1 MRLALIVAT
10 ATAFAPARQP
20 RRTVVRAWPWEKDDA
35 PAPAPAPPAKPAN
48 PFESLF
54 GGGGAK
60 PAPAPTRAP
69 PPPAAR
75 APPPPKKQGGGMF
88 NTDPFGTAGGGSYV
102 PAGMSKAEYERIQK
116 EGEAKKQA
124 NRNRRRGSNMS
135 LAEAQR
141 TGYKTF
147 VSLKGDATQKQ
158 AKKGWLN
165 PFSDE

>member
-54 GGGGAK
+54 GGGAAK

-75 APPPPKKQGGGMF
+75 APPPKQGGGSMF

-102 PAGMSKAEYERIQK
+102 PAGMSKAEYDRIQA
-116 EGEAKKQA
+116 EAAAKKA
-124 NRNRRRGSNMS
+124 ASRGKKRGSNMS

-147 VSLKGDATQKQ
+147 VSLKGDATQKE

>member
-20 RRTVVRAWPWEKDDA
+20 RRTIVRAWPWEKDDA

-48 PFESLF
+48 PFENLF

-75 APPPPKKQGGGMF
+75 APPPKKPAGGGMF

-102 PAGMSKAEYERIQK
+102 PAGMSKAEYDRIQA
-116 EGEAKKQA
+116 EGAAKKQA
-124 NRNRRRGSNMS
+124 NRNRKRGSNMS

-147 VSLKGDATQKQ
+147 VSLKGDATAKES
-158 AKKGWLN
+158 KKGWLN

>member
-54 GGGGAK
+54 GGGGGK

-69 PPPAAR
+69 PPPAR
-75 APPPPKKQGGGMF
+75 APAPPKPGGGSMF

-102 PAGMSKAEYERIQK
+102 PAGMSKAEYDRIQA
-116 EGEAKKQA
+116 EGQAKKAA
-124 NRNRRRGSNMS
+124 NKQRKRGSNMS

-147 VSLKGDATQKQ
+147 VSLKGDATAKES
-158 AKKGWLN
+158 KKGWLN